1 MLCLCLRKAKID
13 HCGRAWLTALISD
26 DIKVV
31 LRLNFRN
38 EGLGVA
44 IYTKDFDILA
54 RLWFNGETFIL
65 LLLGFYVA
73 RATLLRNTP
82 DLRRGIFLW

>member
-13 HCGRAWLTALISD
+13 HYGRAWLTAFIYD

-44 IYTKDFDILA
+44 IYTKDFGISA
-54 RLWFNGETFIL
+54 RMRFDGETF
-65 LLLGFYVA
+65 YS
-73 RATLLRNTP
+73 TP
-82 DLRRGIFLW
+82 TTIFNYQEFPS